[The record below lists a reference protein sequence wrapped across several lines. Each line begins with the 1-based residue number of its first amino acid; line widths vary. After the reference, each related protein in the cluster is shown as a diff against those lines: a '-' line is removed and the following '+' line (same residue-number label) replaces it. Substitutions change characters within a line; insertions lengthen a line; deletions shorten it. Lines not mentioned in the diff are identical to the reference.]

1 MPQKKRYR
9 TPFEHERIEYSVIV
23 TRFSDTQFEPLIPG
37 QNREKVLLD
46 QLKNGA
52 IKSYSIVSG
61 VCWAEYQDIDGYTIH
76 KVLTYEDLTDYR
88 EPFILQT
95 RTQDD
100 GTCRQDWH
108 CNSLLNRLRLKRD
121 QKRIP
126 GLAVRF
132 GPRVPKDYYGNYDYD
147 PLGGYGPDVA
157 FYGD

>member
-37 QNREKVLLD
+37 QNREK
-46 QLKNGA
+46 
-52 IKSYSIVSG
+52 
-61 VCWAEYQDIDGYTIH
+61 
-76 KVLTYEDLTDYR
+76 DLTDYR